1 MQQEVQKNLNKDPRK
16 VAENLQHDQNN
27 QKTNAIMVKSGKTLF
42 GIDYDATT
50 TSTNL
55 KKNKLILKAKIAEK
69 VEKNQERNKFLLNYS
84 KMVVAESDGCD
95 QPHNH
100 NFLNFRN
107 EMDLDSPIFK
117 IKQEENPQI
126 HNNGQKRLEKW

>member
-1 MQQEVQKNLNKDPRK
+1 MQQEVQKNLNKDPRT

-27 QKTNAIMVKSGKTLF
+27 QKTNSIMVKSGKTLF
-42 GIDYDATT
+42 GIDYDAITS
-50 TSTNL
+50 STNL
-55 KKNKLILKAKIAEK
+55 KKSKLILKAKIAEK
-69 VEKNQERNKFLLNYS
+69 VEKNQERNEFLLNYS

-95 QPHNH
+95 QPHSH
-100 NFLNFRN
+100 NFLNFKN

>member
-16 VAENLQHDQNN
+16 VAENLQHDQKNP
-27 QKTNAIMVKSGKTLF
+27 KTNEKSGKTLF
-42 GIDYDATT
+42 GMDYDATT
-50 TSTNL
+50 SSTNL

-69 VEKNQERNKFLLNYS
+69 VEKNQERNEFLLNYS

-117 IKQEENPQI
+117 IKQEENTQI
-126 HNNGQKRLEKW
+126 HNNGRKRLEKW